1 MLRRCTGQPGA
12 WPCGTS
18 PSGPWERNSCLRKL
32 KSNLSSAK
40 KKRRLKCGITRRS
53 DRNRMNLTS
62 KFRKIFLFVTVTV
75 LAGKSFGAEKP
86 EKSVYDYTLVDL
98 GGREVSLT
106 AYKGKVLVIVNLASQ
121 SIFHEQNAMLEELQK
136 TYQDQGLVVLGIP
149 SNDFG
154 AQEPGTDAE
163 LQKIYG
169 KDQHFIFPVFARVS
183 VRGKDAAP
191 LYAFLT
197 ADKKAVTG
205 GDVHWSYT
213 KFVIDRTG
221 KVVARFEPH
230 ILPNAPEVRVT
241 IEDVLAGK
249 FNPPARKQDEEKDA
263 GGQENMAR

>member
-1 MLRRCTGQPGA
+1 
-12 WPCGTS
+12 
-18 PSGPWERNSCLRKL
+18 
-32 KSNLSSAK
+32 
-40 KKRRLKCGITRRS
+40 
-53 DRNRMNLTS
+53 MNLTS
-62 KFRKIFLFVTVTV
+62 KLRKILLFVTVTV

-136 TYQDQGLVVLGIP
+136 TYKDQGLVVLGIP

-154 AQEPGTDAE
+154 AQEPGTDGE
-163 LQKIYG
+163 VQRMYT
-169 KDQHFIFPVFARVS
+169 DQHLMFPVFARVS
-183 VRGKDAAP
+183 VRGKDEAP

-197 ADKKAVTG
+197 GDKKAATS

-213 KFVIDRTG
+213 KFVVDRTG

-249 FNPPARKQDEEKDA
+249 FKPPARKQDEEKDA